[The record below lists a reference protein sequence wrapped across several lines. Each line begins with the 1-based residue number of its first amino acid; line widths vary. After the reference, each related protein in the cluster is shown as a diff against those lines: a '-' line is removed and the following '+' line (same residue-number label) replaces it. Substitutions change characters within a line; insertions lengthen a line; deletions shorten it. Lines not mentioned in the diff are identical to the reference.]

1 MANSTQQ
8 SRNIF
13 EYNLDLHYRLWDNI
27 SSLANATRTSG
38 HNTLSLLHHN
48 VKSLMNK
55 LYSYESLNLSN
66 SIDIFF
72 YFGNMV
78 ETWNSKLIV
87 DLSGFNIIRCD
98 RKSTTKTR
106 GGGAALYI
114 NNVLKFKTIQ
124 QPQSKL
130 RELCDSVWSN
140 IKTQQDEGSLIV
152 ASIYLPPDA
161 DKMKF
166 ISLLSDI
173 LH

>member
-1 MANSTQQ
+1 
-8 SRNIF
+8 
-13 EYNLDLHYRLWDNI
+13 
-27 SSLANATRTSG
+27 
-38 HNTLSLLHHN
+38 
-48 VKSLMNK
+48 MNK
-55 LYSYESLNLSN
+55 LYFYESLNLSN
-66 SIDIFF
+66 SIDIFSISK
-72 YFGNMV
+72 
-78 ETWNSKLIV
+78 TWLKPEIPNSIV
-87 DLSGFNIIRCD
+87 DLPGCNIIRCD

-130 RELCDSVWSN
+130 RELCDSVWIN

-173 LH
+173 LHQKQFIQKNVVLLGDFNI